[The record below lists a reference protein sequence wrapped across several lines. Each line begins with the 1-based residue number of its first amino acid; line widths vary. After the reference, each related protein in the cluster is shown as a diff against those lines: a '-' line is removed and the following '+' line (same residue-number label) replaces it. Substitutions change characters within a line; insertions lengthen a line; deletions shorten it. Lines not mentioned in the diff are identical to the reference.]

1 MLRAAVL
8 DSAATITH
16 SELELLLTRLVNED
30 APRAAHLA
38 RVLERGLTIEPIRR
52 FARVW
57 DLSSSEAAAVFG
69 VSRQAYAKWLT
80 SGVPGNRAIDVAA
93 IDDATEMLLRYVK
106 LERIPAVVR
115 READR
120 LKGQSL
126 LELARE
132 HGAIALREA
141 VRTTFD
147 LRRVQP

>member
-1 MLRAAVL
+1 MSRAAVM
-8 DSAATITH
+8 DTSAMLSH
-16 SELELLLTRLVNED
+16 SDLELLLTRLVSED

-38 RVLERGLTIEPIRR
+38 RVLERGLSVEPIRR

-69 VSRQAYAKWLT
+69 VSRQAYAKWL
-80 SGVPGNRAIDVAA
+80 SAGVPGNRATDVAA

-106 LERIPAVVR
+106 VERIPAVVR
-115 READR
+115 RAADR
-120 LKGQSL
+120 LKGLSL

-132 HGAIALREA
+132 HGAVALRDA
-141 VRTTFD
+141 VRSTFD